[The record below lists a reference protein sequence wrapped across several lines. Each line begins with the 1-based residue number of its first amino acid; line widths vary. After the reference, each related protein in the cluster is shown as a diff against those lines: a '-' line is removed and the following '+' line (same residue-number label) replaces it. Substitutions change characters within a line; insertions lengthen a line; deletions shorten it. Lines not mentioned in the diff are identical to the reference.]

1 MGRRNQSN
9 VLKGRKMTKLNI
21 RPSKPASA
29 GALFGLF
36 FMLLFGIAFSI
47 LVGNVLVENEAP
59 IAMYF
64 VFGIFMIGWLG
75 AALYMLVYHF
85 LNFKRAKGLSL
96 VDIETEPGTQ
106 ADDTVSDPMQKL
118 RSLETLKQDGLIND
132 DEFRRK
138 REEIMQQKW

>member
-1 MGRRNQSN
+1 
-9 VLKGRKMTKLNI
+9 MTKLNI

-36 FMLLFGIAFSI
+36 FMLLFGIAFSVF
-47 LVGNVLVENEAP
+47 LGNVLVENEAP

-96 VDIETEPGTQ
+96 VDIETEPGSQ
-106 ADDTVSDPMQKL
+106 ADDTISDPMQKL
-118 RSLETLKQDGLIND
+118 RSLEALKHDGLISE

>member
-1 MGRRNQSN
+1 MMTMLN
-9 VLKGRKMTKLNI
+9 LK
-21 RPSKPASA
+21 PSKPASA

-36 FMLLFGIAFSI
+36 FMLLFGIAFSV

-59 IAMYF
+59 IAMYI

-75 AALYMLVYHF
+75 TAVYMLVYHF
-85 LNFKRAKGLSL
+85 LNLKRAKGLSL
-96 VDIETEPGTQ
+96 VDIETESGSQ
-106 ADDTVSDPMQKL
+106 ANETVSDPMQKL
-118 RSLETLKQDGLIND
+118 RSLEALKKDSLISE